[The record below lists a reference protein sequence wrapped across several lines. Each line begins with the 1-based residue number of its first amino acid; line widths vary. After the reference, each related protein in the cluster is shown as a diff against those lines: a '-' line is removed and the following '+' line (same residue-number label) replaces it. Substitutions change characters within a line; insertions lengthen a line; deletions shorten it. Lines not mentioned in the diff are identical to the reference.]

1 MAQLQPPS
9 HDRHLYEED
18 PHDVGVHSVAEGEGE
33 HNRHKSVLKKVKD
46 KAKKIKHTIT
56 KHGQE
61 HEERHDQISEDEDD
75 REDEEMENDP
85 EVHGAPMYESTVIR
99 GTNLPKQTDVD
110 LPKPT
115 DTPENK
121 SFPNVNTPTV
131 GDAVNR
137 PSGPAVEGD
146 LGRPAAELRQP
157 ATWKPLEAVPSS
169 TQPEETNMNVPRVGP
184 LGGLHEDPNSPY
196 NSPQGITPSNYQ
208 AKVVDPTGRSE
219 EVDVE
224 PLVRHLDKMEV
235 RDKST
240 ANPSPKSEQYTGSHD
255 QFAPQGN
262 PPQDMFKQESNPGR
276 GSAESALKKLTPDEP
291 DAMPVDTSA
300 GKLSSAANIIA
311 NKAAAAKNL
320 VASKLGYGDQ
330 GHESLGPSKLPATG
344 DVHKEVVIEGTDKG
358 VSVKEFLVEKLSP
371 GEEDKALSEAISE
384 AFNKKMGE
392 MQGTK
397 DVPKTGRVF
406 ESEEVAAR
414 LGTGRENRREGEDAI
429 TAGAESSGAGV
440 MDRLKDAVG
449 SWLGKSTATETAKES
464 IAQSYVSDIGST
476 AGAGDKGRLQESGK

>member
-85 EVHGAPMYESTVIR
+85 EVHGAPR
-99 GTNLPKQTDVD
+99 
-110 LPKPT
+110 
-115 DTPENK
+115 
-121 SFPNVNTPTV
+121 
-131 GDAVNR
+131 DAVNR

-208 AKVVDPTGRSE
+208 AKVVDPTGRKGE